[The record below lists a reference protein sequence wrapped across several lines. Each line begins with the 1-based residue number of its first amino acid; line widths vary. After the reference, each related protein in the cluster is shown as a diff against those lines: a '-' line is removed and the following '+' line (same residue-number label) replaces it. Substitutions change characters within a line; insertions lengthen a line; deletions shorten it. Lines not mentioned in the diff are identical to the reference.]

1 MAGRDVAR
9 EPTRAVR
16 PVPAGALPEPAGA
29 SRALAGSLRSGSGR
43 GASREEARGSGATF
57 AAALVL
63 LTLVAVGTG
72 AGLGL
77 TLGDPAPLP
86 AAATA
91 GGDAAPA
98 VRDADVSLV
107 RLDPVVANLADP
119 AEVWVRIDGAL
130 LLDGVAPEEAQ
141 TLAARVS
148 GDTLAYLRT
157 LPLAR
162 LEGATGLAHLRED
175 LTERA
180 RTRSEGR
187 VREFVI
193 ESLVVQ

>member
-1 MAGRDVAR
+1 MAR
-9 EPTRAVR
+9 EPQIA
-16 PVPAGALPEPAGA
+16 ALPAPARLRGEGA
-29 SRALAGSLRSGSGR
+29 EGEGKARKGRESGSGT
-43 GASREEARGSGATF
+43 AF
-57 AAALVL
+57 AGALVL
-63 LTLVAVGTG
+63 LTLFGIGTG
-72 AGLGL
+72 VGLGL
-77 TLGDPAPLP
+77 TLGEIAPPAVI
-86 AAATA
+86 ARAD
-91 GGDAAPA
+91 GAPA
-98 VRDADVSLV
+98 SAASDADVSLV
-107 RLDPVVANLADP
+107 RMEPVVANLVDP
-119 AEVWVRIDGAL
+119 ADVWVRVDGAL
-130 LLDGVAPEEAQ
+130 LTEGVAPEEADA
-141 TLAARVS
+141 LAARVA

>member
-1 MAGRDVAR
+1 MAR
-9 EPTRAVR
+9 EPTRAAL
-16 PVPAGALPEPAGA
+16 PALSAGLPAPAGTASAPALP
-29 SRALAGSLRSGSGR
+29 SRGRGRGGSG
-43 GASREEARGSGATF
+43 EEKGGGVAF
-57 AAALVL
+57 AVALVL
-63 LTLVAVGTG
+63 LTLLGVGTG

-77 TLGDPAPLP
+77 TLGDPTARAP
-86 AAATA
+86 TSDA
-91 GGDAAPA
+91 GDTGPA
-98 VRDADVSLV
+98 VRDADVSVV
-107 RLDPVVANLADP
+107 RLDPVVANLAEP
-119 AEVWVRIDGAL
+119 SEIWVRIDGAL
-130 LLDGVAPEEAQ
+130 LLDGVEPEEAPA
-141 TLAARVS
+141 LAARVS

-180 RTRSEGR
+180 RTRTEGR

>member
-1 MAGRDVAR
+1 MAR
-9 EPTRAVR
+9 EPARA
-16 PVPAGALPEPAGA
+16 ALPALSAGLPAPTGTA
-29 SRALAGSLRSGSGR
+29 SAPALPSRGRGR
-43 GASREEARGSGATF
+43 GASGEEKGSGVAF
-57 AAALVL
+57 AVALVL
-63 LTLVAVGTG
+63 LTLLGVGTG

-77 TLGDPAPLP
+77 TLGDPADPGATV
-86 AAATA
+86 AA
-91 GGDAAPA
+91 GDAAPA

-119 AEVWVRIDGAL
+119 AEVWVRVDAAL
-130 LLDGVAPEEAQ
+130 LLDGVEPEEAQ
-141 TLAARVS
+141 ALAARVS